1 MQEAVAVLSK
11 YDIIIEHVNL
21 GTFRFFHLLFLGFI
35 WVFPKWVNILNYI
48 LETFWTLTRKLL
60 SLKLGDIHSQSP
72 QILGHLFAQS

>member
-35 WVFPKWVNILNYI
+35 WVFPK
-48 LETFWTLTRKLL
+48 
-60 SLKLGDIHSQSP
+60 
-72 QILGHLFAQS
+72 